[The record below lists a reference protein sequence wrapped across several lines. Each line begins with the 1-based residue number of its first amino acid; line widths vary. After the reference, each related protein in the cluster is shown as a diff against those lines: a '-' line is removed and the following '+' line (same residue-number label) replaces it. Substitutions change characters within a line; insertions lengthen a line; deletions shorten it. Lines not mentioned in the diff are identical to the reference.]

1 MRFRRFV
8 LSLAP
13 CALSLAPCALS
24 PASAQPPPAP
34 AENVT
39 LAPIECWTRA
49 STNAVRVG
57 ERFDLVLTCAVV
69 DTQSTTVVPD
79 QSRLDP
85 GVLQLSPFEVV
96 GGTQAPDL
104 RTRTHRLFQY
114 DYAMR
119 YMGEQIG
126 ADLQIPGPT
135 INYRVQSRVQGEAAV
150 ESRDRQYILPAT
162 RMRIAS
168 LVPAAANDI
177 QDPMPGTFRSIEDR
191 RFLARLLRIVSWVLF
206 AIGGVI
212 AAWAL
217 VAAIRRPRQATSR
230 ERERVPE
237 AAVLRAAAREL
248 EQVRRERQRDGWTS
262 DRAARALAALRLVA
276 SYALGKPA
284 AQAPAA
290 GGAPGAGQL
299 RVASLVPRRRSML
312 VSGSATA
319 EAVSQEMRRAES
331 AGTPVPEHLVDLQLA
346 LGRFAAAAYGR
357 EGVASES
364 DLDEA
369 LERGARAL
377 RQVAR
382 RYTWPA
388 RAVRVAR
395 QSAMEVRDR
404 AWAR

>member
-1 MRFRRFV
+1 MRPCRRALCLV
-8 LSLAP
+8 P
-13 CALSLAPCALS
+13 CAVTLAAA
-24 PASAQPPPAP
+24 ASAQTPPAAP
-34 AENVT
+34 EQVT
-39 LAPIECWTRA
+39 LAPIECWTRP

-85 GVLQLSPFEVV
+85 AALQLAPFEVV

-114 DYAMR
+114 EYALR
-119 YMGEQIG
+119 YLGEQIG
-126 ADLQIPGPT
+126 ADIEVPGPT

-177 QDPMPGTFRSIEDR
+177 QDAMPGTFRAIEDR
-191 RFLARLLRIVSWVLF
+191 RFLARLLRVVSWVLF
-206 AIGGVI
+206 GVGGVI

-217 VAAIRRPRQATSR
+217 VAAIRRPRRAVSQEP
-230 ERERVPE
+230 ERMPE
-237 AAVLRAAAREL
+237 AAVLRAASREL
-248 EQVRRERQRDGWTS
+248 EQVRRERQGDGWTS
-262 DRAARALAALRLVA
+262 DRAARALAALRVVA
-276 SYALGKPA
+276 SYALGRPA

-290 GGAPGAGQL
+290 GNAPGAGQL
-299 RVASLVPRRRSML
+299 RVSSLVPRRRSML
-312 VSGSATA
+312 VSGSTTA
-319 EAVSQEMRRAES
+319 EAVLQEIARAAS
-331 AGTPVPEHLVDLQLA
+331 AGTPAPEYLADLQVA
-346 LGRFAAAAYGR
+346 LDRFAGAAYGR
-357 EGVASES
+357 HGVASES

-369 LERGARAL
+369 LERGTRAL

>member
-1 MRFRRFV
+1 MRFKPFLLSLV
-8 LSLAP
+8 TSLSLAL
-13 CALSLAPCALS
+13 CALRLV
-24 PASAQPPPAP
+24 AQTPPAAP
-34 AENVT
+34 EQVT

-49 STNAVRVG
+49 NTNAVRVG
-57 ERFDLVLTCAVV
+57 EQFALVLTCAVV

-114 DYAMR
+114 EYALR

-126 ADLQIPGPT
+126 ADIEVPGAT
-135 INYRVQSRVQGEAAV
+135 INYRVQSRVQNEAAV
-150 ESRDRQYILPAT
+150 ESRDRQYVLPAT

-168 LVPAAANDI
+168 LVPAGANDI
-177 QDPMPGTFRSIEDR
+177 QDAMPGTFRAIEDR
-191 RFLARLLRIVSWVLF
+191 RFLARLLDIVSWVLF
-206 AIGGVI
+206 AVGGVI
-212 AAWAL
+212 AVWAL
-217 VAAIRRPRQATSR
+217 AAVIRRPRGVASPQ
-230 ERERVPE
+230 RERVPE
-237 AAVLRAAAREL
+237 AIVLRAAAREL
-248 EQVRRERQRDGWTS
+248 EEVRRERQRDGWTS
-262 DRAARALAALRLVA
+262 DRAARALAALRLAA
-276 SYALGKPA
+276 SYALGKAA

-290 GGAPGAGQL
+290 GNTPSAGQL
-299 RVASLVPRRRSML
+299 RVSPFGLGRRSML

-319 EAVSQEMRRAES
+319 EGVLQEIRRAES
-331 AGTPVPEHLVDLQLA
+331 TGALVPEHLAELHLA
-346 LGRFAAAAYGR
+346 MDRLAAAAYGR
-357 EGVASES
+357 SDLAPES

-369 LERGARAL
+369 LERGSHAL
-377 RQVAR
+377 RHVAR

-388 RAVRVAR
+388 RAARVAR